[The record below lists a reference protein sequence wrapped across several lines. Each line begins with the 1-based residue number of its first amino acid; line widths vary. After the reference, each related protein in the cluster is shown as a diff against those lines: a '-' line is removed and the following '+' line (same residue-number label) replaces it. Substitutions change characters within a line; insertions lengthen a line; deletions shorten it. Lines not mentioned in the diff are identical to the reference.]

1 MEKYFIITVDT
12 EGDNLWEPV
21 IRPNGM
27 RKITVKNAEYIERFQ
42 RLCEEYHFIPTYL
55 VNYEMANAEPFV
67 SLAREWGKD
76 RKCEIGMHM
85 HTWNTPPIYDLS
97 YIRGRNNPYA
107 CEYPCKILWQKLK
120 NLDALL
126 NKKFDV
132 KPLSHRGGR
141 WYIDTWYI
149 GAIKKLGYIVDC
161 SVTPGVSWK
170 AHIGHTCYGKDYTKY
185 PHKVYHM
192 GEKSLLKEEPDGI
205 LEVPPTIMDY
215 SLRKKI
221 TDVVKNRL
229 AYKEILAQRIWLR
242 PNGNN
247 LKEMMHVVEHYE
259 KSDCDYLEFMIHS
272 SELMPGGSPTFTTT
286 ESVEKMYAHLKELFE
301 RIGMSYKGIALKD
314 YARRK

>member
-1 MEKYFIITVDT
+1 M
-12 EGDNLWEPV
+12 
-21 IRPNGM
+21 
-27 RKITVKNAEYIERFQ
+27 
-42 RLCEEYHFIPTYL
+42 EEYE
-55 VNYEMANAEPFV
+55 NYISV
-67 SLAREWGKD
+67 
-76 RKCEIGMHM
+76 
-85 HTWNTPPIYDLS
+85 
-97 YIRGRNNPYA
+97 
-107 CEYPCKILWQKLK
+107 
-120 NLDALL
+120 ALL
-126 NKKFDV
+126 LLLAILQPHRWKKFDV

-221 TDVVKNRL
+221 TDVVKNPL